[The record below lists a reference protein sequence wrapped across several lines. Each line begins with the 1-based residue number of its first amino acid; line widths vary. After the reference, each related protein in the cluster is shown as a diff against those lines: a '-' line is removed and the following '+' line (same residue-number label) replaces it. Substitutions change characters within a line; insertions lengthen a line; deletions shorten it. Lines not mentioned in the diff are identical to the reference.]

1 MIIIVP
7 LVIIVGVIGWLLRPR
22 IGITRPRKLSII
34 AVIPPSLAVGIA
46 AAVLQLIYNANGDY
60 GVAELSNALFIVLFG
75 LVCAA
80 ILAAIGFIIL
90 RKWEVVKG
98 IGFGICISV
107 VISVIVLALLEWLG
121 EV

>member
-7 LVIIVGVIGWLLRPR
+7 LVIIVGVLGWLFRPR
-22 IGITRPRKLSII
+22 IGITKSRKLSII
-34 AVIPPSLAVGIA
+34 VVILPSLAVGIT
-46 AAVLQLIYNANGDY
+46 AAVLQLIYHANGDY

-75 LVCAA
+75 LLCAV
-80 ILAAIGFIIL
+80 ILAAIGFTIL